1 MKDKQR
7 VTRELKEKQ
16 KDQQLGKQSGG
27 VLFAT
32 GDYGCLFKDPVP
44 VCENG
49 KPIDADVG
57 KIIVESG
64 SGQQDEINK
73 TEILMKIPGFKDY
86 LILPEKTCR
95 ASTLQPDPDWSK
107 CFLTSKDNTLLILG
121 MADGGETIKD
131 SLQRT
136 SWFCKNFIVLLEHL
150 VEGIVLM
157 HRNGWAHTDIH
168 DKNIL
173 IDKNNIPRYID
184 FGLALNKNN
193 PNKEEL
199 DTFSEYNVSLIFM
212 PPEYHVYAMN
222 LNKIDIKTGI
232 LHIGSQSIY
241 EKIQNLFGSKKN
253 IDDVL
258 HKLVDNPNVKT
269 DAVTYYTTYS
279 EKADIWSLGM
289 VFYRAFIHC
298 LSFPEQ
304 HLISEFNIER
314 IKTILKLMLAFDPD
328 TRGSAEQVLSLLN
341 PSNHFLVRRIANAEA
356 VRKNKTVSQRAILR
370 ENDLVV
376 TKSLAKPL
384 VLENVFLPP
393 PLSSKIRTRRG
404 TLKKS
409 QKRV

>member
-1 MKDKQR
+1 MKDKQKL
-7 VTRELKEKQ
+7 V
-16 KDQQLGKQSGG
+16 KQSGG

-32 GDYGCLFKDPVP
+32 GDYGCLFKDPAP
-44 VCENG
+44 VCEETG
-49 KPIDADVG
+49 KPIDAEVG
-57 KIIVESG
+57 KLIVESG

-73 TEILMKIPGFKDY
+73 TEILKKMPGFKDF

-95 ASTLQPDPDWSK
+95 ASHVQPDPDWSK
-107 CFLTSKDNTLLILG
+107 CFLTLKDTKLLILG
-121 MADGGETIKD
+121 MADGGETLKD

-136 SWFCKNFIVLLEHL
+136 PWFCKNFITLLEHL
-150 VEGIVLM
+150 VEGVVLM

-173 IDKNNIPRYID
+173 IDKNDIPRYID
-184 FGLALNKNN
+184 FGLALNKSN

-222 LNKIDIKTGI
+222 LNKIDFRTGI

-241 EKIQNLFGSKKN
+241 ERIQNLLGSKQN

-258 HKLVDNPNVKT
+258 KKLINNPKVKT
-269 DAVTYYTTYS
+269 DAVTFYTTYS
-279 EKADIWSLGM
+279 EKTDIWSLGM
-289 VFYRAFIHC
+289 VFYRAFMHC
-298 LSFPEQ
+298 LSFPDA

-328 TRGSAEQVLSLLN
+328 TRGSAEQVLSLIN
-341 PSNHFLVRRIANAEA
+341 PSNHFLVRRI
-356 VRKNKTVSQRAILR
+356 VSKNKTVSQRANLR
-370 ENDLVV
+370 ENVLVA
-376 TKSLAKPL
+376 TTFLAKPL

-393 PLSSKIRTRRG
+393 PFSSKMRTRRG
-404 TLKKS
+404 TQKKS